1 MSTVAASVRWAALV
15 ALLGGCEGAR
25 GCRAARPTGA
35 AATPPVA
42 APASGDGGTRIMR
55 TLAEIPPLGPSA
67 DGREVDV
74 PIAWAYLLSEPSPTG
89 SAPYA
94 VVGATLPCGFAPA
107 WTISTRAPATG
118 PEGGGTVRL
127 RMRARWQ
134 GPGEPSP
141 AARTCASPPTA
152 VQLVSLSVLRLG
164 AWRVVDEIA
173 HGPTDPALP
182 EVVQH
187 VVADDA
193 TLRPAAERWTRPCAA
208 DADCPGGV
216 CAAVG
221 GGRLCAPRTDPWRAN
236 GQACPGGTRAVS
248 LRHGEGDAARTWEG
262 CVAACGDGGAC
273 PGALRCDPVGVCLPG
288 DRPVSPG

>member
-164 AWRVVDEIA
+164 AWPRLEGHDLRLHRQRAWDLEQTRRVWVR
-173 HGPTDPALP
+173 GTDPA
-182 EVVQH
+182 
-187 VVADDA
+187 
-193 TLRPAAERWTRPCAA
+193 AAGLLV
-208 DADCPGGV
+208 GGV
-216 CAAVG
+216 YAAVLVLG
-221 GGRLCAPRTDPWRAN
+221 WIAIFR
-236 GQACPGGTRAVS
+236 
-248 LRHGEGDAARTWEG
+248 E
-262 CVAACGDGGAC
+262 
-273 PGALRCDPVGVCLPG
+273 LPG
-288 DRPVSPG
+288 ISGP